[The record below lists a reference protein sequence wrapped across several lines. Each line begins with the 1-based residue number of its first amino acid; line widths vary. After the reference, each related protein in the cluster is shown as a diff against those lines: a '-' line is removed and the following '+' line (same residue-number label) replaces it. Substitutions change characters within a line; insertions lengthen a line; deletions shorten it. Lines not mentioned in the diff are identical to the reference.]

1 MGRTVAV
8 VVPGGVVDP
17 LRPSG
22 GNTYDRRL
30 CRELSAAGWAVDL
43 RLVPGD
49 WPRADSESRHHLA
62 AVLAEAPDGASV
74 LLDGLV
80 AVAAPD
86 VVVPAGRRLRTVV
99 IAHMPLGHEDE
110 GAVLGSA
117 TGVVAPSDW
126 ARRWLL
132 SHHRLDPARV
142 HVAAPGVDPA
152 PTAAG
157 SREGGCL
164 LTVGAVV
171 PAKGHDLLV
180 SALTEVVDRCWR
192 CVCVGALG
200 RDSSYVTRLQA
211 DIREAGLGHRVAL
224 AGPLTGR
231 RLDAAYAAADV
242 LVHPSRAE
250 TYGMVVT
257 EALARGLPVLACE
270 VGGVPEALGTTASG
284 RRPGVLTPAG
294 DAAALATS
302 LRSWLTDAEA
312 RRQLRQA
319 ALQRRGELA
328 GWAETADRVARVL
341 EDVAA

>member
-1 MGRTVAV
+1 MAGTVAV
-8 VVPGGVVDP
+8 VAPDGVDDP

-30 CRELSAAGWAVDL
+30 CQELSAAGWTVDL
-43 RLVPGD
+43 RQVPGD
-49 WPRADSESRHHLA
+49 WPRADPESRHRLA
-62 AVLAEAPDGASV
+62 AVLAAAPDGASV

-80 AVAAPD
+80 ALAAPD
-86 VVVPAGRRLRTVV
+86 VVVPASRRLRTVV
-99 IAHMPLGHEDE
+99 IVHMPLGHESE

-117 TGVVAPSDW
+117 TGVVTPSDW

-152 PTAAG
+152 PSAAG
-157 SREGGCL
+157 SRDGGSL
-164 LTVGAVV
+164 VAVGAVV
-171 PAKGHDLLV
+171 PAKGHDVLV
-180 SALTEVVDRCWR
+180 AALAEVADHCWR

-200 RDSSYVTRLQA
+200 RDPAYVARLRA
-211 DIREAGLGHRVAL
+211 DIASAGLGGRVQL
-224 AGPLTGR
+224 AGPLTGE
-231 RLDAAYAAADV
+231 RLEAAYAGADV

-257 EALARGLPVLACE
+257 EALARGLPVLASD
-270 VGGVPEALGTTASG
+270 VGGVPEALGATAGG

-294 DAAALATS
+294 DAAALGTS
-302 LRSWLTDAEA
+302 LRSWLTDADE

-319 ALQRRGELA
+319 AVQRRAELA
-328 GWAETADRVARVL
+328 GWAATADVVARVL
-341 EDVAA
+341 EGVAA